1 MRISLGDPAL
11 GLRASPGDLILGLSW
26 QCQNTQTS
34 YCWRLRPP
42 QQQPLVVVG
51 GFWPFRIFFFIYYEC
66 ILSCAASL
74 GRYVSERQ
82 GDEVN

>member
-1 MRISLGDPAL
+1 MPAL

-26 QCQNTQTS
+26 QRQNTRRAS
-34 YCWRLRPP
+34 VGAFARSSSGRLLSSEVFGR
-42 QQQPLVVVG
+42 
-51 GFWPFRIFFFIYYEC
+51 FAFFFFIYYEC